1 MQMPH
6 EELSTPHHLFSALW
20 PVMRSLEE
28 PALFLEKTE
37 CPSFF
42 SCLSKLPLRLTPGR
56 YGGCPMRSLL
66 RHLHTAQIRGHDEH
80 RSHRAELAPLLLTC
94 SWFIIVYYYYY
105 I

>member
-6 EELSTPHHLFSALW
+6 EELTTPRHLFSALW

-42 SCLSKLPLRLTPGR
+42 SCLSNLNLPLRLTPER
-56 YGGCPMRSLL
+56 YGGCPMWSL
-66 RHLHTAQIRGHDEH
+66 
-80 RSHRAELAPLLLTC
+80 P
-94 SWFIIVYYYYY
+94 
-105 I
+105 